1 MKKEYE
7 PFSYKVEKKLVHG
20 AVLAGGTYFLYK
32 LFKNKK
38 AVRILK
44 IYAAIMSIIFVFLLF
59 LSGIGVIKYTKFEDR
74 YPKTQK
80 EVKNKRDNMN
90 AWEKYTLDHYFDN

>member
-7 PFSYKVEKKLVHG
+7 PFSYKVERKLFHG
-20 AVLAGGTYFLYK
+20 AAVAGGSYLLYK

-74 YPKTQK
+74 YPKTQ
-80 EVKNKRDNMN
+80 EIIR
-90 AWEKYTLDHYFDN
+90 E